1 MTSGLP
7 ASPLAG
13 IAALELTSSHV
24 PALARFFAA
33 NPAYFLAVQGEP
45 ARPDDAREE
54 IEEPLPEGIPHT
66 KKWVIGYVRPDG
78 EIAALV
84 NLVSDIFAP
93 SVWNVST
100 FIVETARHGSGDAR
114 RLYDGVE
121 AWARGSGA
129 CWLRLGVV
137 IGNARAERFWASLGY
152 AETRVRSGFQIGD
165 QINELRVMCKPL
177 CGGSLAE
184 YLALVPRDLPEPAP

>member
-1 MTSGLP
+1 MTTALP
-7 ASPLAG
+7 ASPIEGLTP
-13 IAALELTSSHV
+13 IELTSAHV

-54 IEEPLPEGIPHT
+54 IEDPLPQGVPHT
-66 KKWVIGYVRPDG
+66 KKWVMGYVRPDG
-78 EIAALV
+78 EIVAMA

-114 RLYDGVE
+114 RLYDSIE
-121 AWARGSGA
+121 AWVIRSGA
-129 CWLRLGVV
+129 RWLRLGVV
-137 IGNARAERFWASLGY
+137 IGSTRAERFWASVGY
-152 AETRVRSGFQIGD
+152 AEARVRSGFQIGD
-165 QINELRVMCKPL
+165 QVNELRVMCKPL
-177 CGGSLAE
+177 AGGSLAE
-184 YLALVPRDLPEPAP
+184 YLALVPLDRPAP

>member
-1 MTSGLP
+1 MTQTLP

-13 IAALELTSSHV
+13 LTAIELGSQHV
-24 PALARFFAA
+24 PALDRFFAA

-54 IEEPLPEGIPHT
+54 IEDALPEGIPHT
-66 KKWVIGYVRPDG
+66 KKWVIGYVRADG
-78 EIAALV
+78 EIVALA
-84 NLVSDIFAP
+84 NLVSDIFAL

-114 RLYDGVE
+114 CLYDSLE
-121 AWARGSGA
+121 AWARQAGA

-152 AETRVRSGFQIGD
+152 VQTRVRSSFQIGD
-165 QINELRVMCKPL
+165 QINVLRVMCKPL
-177 CGGSLAE
+177 GAGSLE
-184 YLALVPRDLPEPAP
+184 DYLVLVPRDRAEPAP